1 MFKML
6 FLSVFFILN
15 TQSKIHLII
24 TAFIINKN
32 FITKHWIYISCV
44 LHNQETACISDRIHY
59 LANRFDV
66 HVTVHHD
73 KFLIIEPTRCTNFS
87 KFYLEWK
94 STCFGQFLCPSSGV
108 FHCTHSN
115 TYRFADSL
123 RTSCQQTCMTCTIA
137 VCPVKNSWW
146 WTKELSETCRVSF
159 QIKFWDIS
167 ASSWFYYKK
176 MEKGL
181 DCPQLKRCGR
191 T

>member
-1 MFKML
+1 M
-6 FLSVFFILN
+6 
-15 TQSKIHLII
+15 H
-24 TAFIINKN
+24 IINPLNAKLN
-32 FITKHWIYISCV
+32 PICH
-44 LHNQETACISDRIHY
+44 L
-59 LANRFDV
+59 LALLGAHHIFHVSGLRVKGKFVQFGV